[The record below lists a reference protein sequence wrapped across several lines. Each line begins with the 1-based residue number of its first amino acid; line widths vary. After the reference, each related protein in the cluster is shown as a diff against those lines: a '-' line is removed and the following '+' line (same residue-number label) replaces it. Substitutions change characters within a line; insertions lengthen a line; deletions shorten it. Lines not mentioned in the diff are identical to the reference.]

1 MFDVVIVGG
10 GVSGIN
16 LLRNLNEKINSI
28 LITDKK
34 LGKSNSLMAQGG
46 IQVPDNNVVSKNLMV
61 KDILNSGRGK
71 SIKKLVENFVSEINY
86 AYEDL
91 ISLGIL
97 FKKEKENYLKLLAGG
112 CSEKRVLTTGD
123 MLGVQIVKKLMSEV
137 NKKKRNFLEFTEV
150 IHIEKFNNN
159 FKIII
164 KNLNTEE
171 TKEIESKI
179 VVLCC
184 GGTTYDYALKNSS
197 KTTNIPNINHKIRLV
212 CKKLGLK
219 MTENIYQYQPF
230 GLIYPKLRN
239 RCLPEKISNFNIEIV
254 NKFGEKVCSTKED
267 RLDIVNKINNC
278 FKDNKQIITEDG
290 ENCVELKFNKKLLDN
305 FETHFPKF
313 FKDFGNKVP
322 EKIYIT
328 PILHYELSGIK
339 TDENQSTSLK
349 NIFCC
354 GEMSYGIHGDNRLMG
369 LGIIEGLVSSKTCAD
384 YINYINPK

>member
-137 NKKKRNFLEFTEV
+137 NKKK
-150 IHIEKFNNN
+150 
-159 FKIII
+159 
-164 KNLNTEE
+164 
-171 TKEIESKI
+171 
-179 VVLCC
+179 
-184 GGTTYDYALKNSS
+184 
-197 KTTNIPNINHKIRLV
+197 
-212 CKKLGLK
+212 
-219 MTENIYQYQPF
+219 
-230 GLIYPKLRN
+230 
-239 RCLPEKISNFNIEIV
+239 
-254 NKFGEKVCSTKED
+254 
-267 RLDIVNKINNC
+267 
-278 FKDNKQIITEDG
+278 
-290 ENCVELKFNKKLLDN
+290 
-305 FETHFPKF
+305 
-313 FKDFGNKVP
+313 
-322 EKIYIT
+322 
-328 PILHYELSGIK
+328 GI
-339 TDENQSTSLK
+339 
-349 NIFCC
+349 F
-354 GEMSYGIHGDNRLMG
+354 
-369 LGIIEGLVSSKTCAD
+369 
-384 YINYINPK
+384 